1 MTGERNYADMYFI
14 TSTMPVMMTR
24 PTMAAPAMRLIYNSL
39 RSVNLRRNKPTITVS
54 SIHHIRA
61 PNSTPATT
69 RTLSARVPWTPIN
82 VNAPINTKRAKGL
95 VMVRKNVDTKSCHK
109 LRLRLEER

>member
-1 MTGERNYADMYFI
+1 
-14 TSTMPVMMTR
+14 MPVMMTR